1 MARPSLYKPEYPE
14 QARKFCLLGAT
25 DIEIAD
31 LFGVSVGALA
41 KWKRR
46 YPEFANAL
54 RLGKEVANAEV
65 ASKLYR
71 RAIGYTCQE
80 VSVRVV
86 KDVEHKTTTTKHYP
100 PDVTAC
106 IFWLKNR
113 DKNRWR
119 DKHETEHTGN
129 VTYNNL
135 TDEELEHKIKQLNPV
150 KPE

>member
-31 LFGVSVGALA
+31 LFGISVGALS
-41 KWKRR
+41 KWKKK
-46 YPEFANAL
+46 YPELNAAMK
-54 RLGKEVANAEV
+54 RGKDIANAEV
-65 ASKLYR
+65 AAKLYK
-71 RAIGYTCQE
+71 RAIGYTYQE
-80 VSVRVV
+80 VSIRMAGT
-86 KDVEHKTTTTKHYP
+86 VEHKTTTTKHCP
-100 PDVTAC
+100 PDVPAA

-113 DKNRWR
+113 DKARWR

-129 VTYNNL
+129 VVYNNL
-135 TDEELEHKIKQLNPV
+135 TDEELEHKIKQLNPA

>member
-1 MARPSLYKPEYPE
+1 MARPSLYKPEYAE

-31 LFGVSVGALA
+31 LFEVSVGALG
-41 KWKRR
+41 KWKKR
-46 YPEFANAL
+46 YPEFGDAL
-54 RLGKEVANAEV
+54 RRGKEIANAEV
-65 ASKLYR
+65 ASKLYK
-71 RAIGYTCQE
+71 RAIGYSHQE
-80 VSVRVV
+80 LDIRVIKGELV
-86 KDVEHKTTTTKHYP
+86 KTVTVKHYP
-100 PDVTAC
+100 PDTTAC

-113 DKNRWR
+113 DKARWR

-135 TDEELEHKIKQLNPV
+135 TDDELDHKIKQLGPI

>member
-25 DIEIAD
+25 DIELAD

-41 KWKRR
+41 KWKKKH
-46 YPEFANAL
+46 PEFADAVS
-54 RLGKEVANAEV
+54 RGKDIANAEV
-65 ASKLYR
+65 ASKLYK
-71 RAIGYTCQE
+71 RAIGYTYQE
-80 VSVRVV
+80 VSTRLV
-86 KDVEHKTTTTKHYP
+86 KEVEHKTTTTKHCP

-113 DKNRWR
+113 DKDRWR

-129 VTYNNL
+129 VTYGNL
-135 TDEELEHKIKQLNPV
+135 TDEELEHKIKQLKEPQQG
-150 KPE
+150 